1 MKKPVS
7 INSPGPLTVL
17 AALLAGLCA
26 PAMAADTGTMVVIS
40 QVYGGGGNNGA
51 TYTNDFIELFNRSAA
66 AVSIGGWSVQYA
78 SAAGGGTAASTWG
91 VTAIPAGVTL
101 QPGQYYLIQESLG
114 AGGTTPVPFDL
125 NGIQSTGNGLLLSG
139 TAGKVAL
146 VRTAAALTSA
156 TPSGADLV
164 DLVGFGS
171 GVSAFEGSV
180 GGTPA
185 PSNTNAVLRKAFGC
199 TDDNDNRN
207 DFAAGLPTPRN
218 MASALHVCGGTP
230 PPPTYPVVASCP
242 VMSVQQG
249 IGGVGTLTAADQDNR
264 VVGATIRSGAVAG
277 IALGALTPS
286 PANGAAASVN
296 LNVAASVPA
305 ATYPMVIDFTNDASQ
320 SGSCSFNLTVQG
332 ESGVTFTI
340 PEIQGAGATSAHL
353 GLQTTEG
360 VITAKVGTGFF
371 MQDER
376 SNGDGDPTTSDAIFV
391 YTASTPVTAAVGD
404 LVRVTATVTEFTPSG
419 ATRSYTEMTGPSIT
433 VKASERS
440 ITPTNI
446 DLPGTNLGQYE
457 GMLVRFVNPLTVSQ
471 SEFLGPRGELTLSYG
486 RLEVPTNKYKPRTA
500 EAVAMAA
507 ANAANMIVLDDGIF
521 VTPATV
527 PYIGADGTI
536 RAGDTVSGLTG
547 VIDFGAIGGGG
558 AAFKLQPTIA
568 PVFSRDN
575 PRPAGP
581 SFAAGNV
588 KVASAN
594 VLNFF
599 TTFTNGSDV
608 TGATGQGCT
617 VGASTTKSNCRG
629 ADNLNEFT
637 RQRNKIVNALK
648 LIDAD
653 VFGLMEIQ
661 NNGEYTVTYLVD
673 ALNAA
678 IGGAPVYAVVPK
690 PATSGSDAIRVAM
703 IYKPSKLAL
712 VGAALSDADA
722 VFQRAP
728 MGATFKAANG
738 GKFSLIV
745 NHLKSKGSC
754 PGGTGVES
762 DMDGQGCW
770 NAMRTRQAAQ
780 LRDGFIP
787 AMITA
792 SGDQDVLV
800 IGDLNAH
807 GFEDPINLLTDAGLV
822 NQLERYVR
830 ASGATPYSFIF
841 DGASGYLDH
850 ALATP
855 SMSAQVSGASE
866 FHNNADEPTV
876 IDYNTDGKPQDL
888 YNALPYRASDH
899 DPVIISLNLAPT
911 WIDSSA
917 SFNILR
923 NGLSVNRTTG
933 KYTGTL
939 SFTNKTTAPISG
951 PFHVLFSGLSAGVTL
966 DNKSGEQGGYPYLT
980 ANGGTIAPGA
990 TINVSIT
997 FSNPNKLVVGYTPKI
1012 ITGSF

>member
-7 INSPGPLTVL
+7 INSPGQMTVL

-26 PAMAADTGTMVVIS
+26 PAFASDVVIS
-40 QVYGGGGNNGA
+40 QVYGGGGNGGA
-51 TYTNDFIELFNRSAA
+51 TYTNDFIELFNSGASAVNLA
-66 AVSIGGWSVQYA
+66 GMSVQYA
-78 SAAGGGTAASTWG
+78 AAGGNTWQ
-91 VTAIPAGVTL
+91 VTNLPAFSL
-101 QPGQYYLIQESLG
+101 QPGQYFLVSENSNAAVGNPLPAADASANIMM
-114 AGGTTPVPFDL
+114 AGG
-125 NGIQSTGNGLLLSG
+125 
-139 TAGKVAL
+139 AGKVL
-146 VRTAAALTSA
+146 LSSVTTAATGIAPTANVLDMVGYGSITGGTENPSTGTLSA
-156 TPSGADLV
+156 TKSARRKLSCTDTNNNGADFDV
-164 DLVGFGS
+164 V
-171 GVSAFEGSV
+171 
-180 GGTPA
+180 
-185 PSNTNAVLRKAFGC
+185 
-199 TDDNDNRN
+199 
-207 DFAAGLPTPRN
+207 LPTPRN
-218 MASALHVCGGTP
+218 TATALAPCGGTT
-230 PPPTYPVVASCP
+230 TYPIVASCP
-242 VMSVQQG
+242 TPLSLAFGSGGSVG
-249 IGGVGTLTAADQDNR
+249 LSAIDFDDAV
-264 VVGATIRSGAVAG
+264 SGASITSSPVAG
-277 IALGALTPS
+277 LTLGAFAPG
-286 PANGAAASVN
+286 GAANTASSVPLNVSASVAVGN
-296 LNVAASVPA
+296 YAVAIRFTNARAEQASCTVNVA
-305 ATYPMVIDFTNDASQ
+305 I
-320 SGSCSFNLTVQG
+320 QG

-340 PEIQGAGATSAHL
+340 PEIQGAGATSPHQ
-353 GLQTTEG
+353 GVQTTEG

-376 SNGDGDPTTSDAIFV
+376 SNGDNDPTTSDAIFV
-391 YTASTPVTAAVGD
+391 YTGTTPVNAAVGD
-404 LVRVTATVTEFTPSG
+404 LVRVTATVTEYTPTG
-419 ATRSYTEMTGPSIT
+419 ATRSYTEMTGATSIT
-433 VKASERS
+433 VKGTGRS
-440 ITPTNI
+440 ITPANI
-446 DLPGTNLGQYE
+446 DLAGTNLAQYE
-457 GMLVRFVNPLTVSQ
+457 GMLVRFATALTVSQ
-471 SEFLGPRGELTLSYG
+471 SEFLGPRGELTLSSG
-486 RLEVPTNKYKPRTA
+486 RLEVPTNKYRPRTP

-521 VTPATV
+521 VTPVTI
-527 PYIGADGTI
+527 PYIGEGGTI

-581 SFAAGNV
+581 SFAEGNV

-617 VGASTTKSNCRG
+617 VGTSTTKSNCRG
-629 ADNLNEFT
+629 ADNINEFT
-637 RQRNKIVNALK
+637 RQRDKIVNALK

-661 NNGEYTVTYLVD
+661 NSGEYTVTYLVD

-678 IGGAPVYAVVPK
+678 IGGAPLYAVVPK
-690 PATSGSDAIRVAM
+690 PATTGTDAIRVAM
-703 IYKPSKLAL
+703 IYKPSKLTL
-712 VGAALSDADA
+712 VGGASLSDGAS
-722 VFQRAP
+722 VFQRPP
-728 MGATFKAANG
+728 MAATFKAANG

-745 NHLKSKGSC
+745 NHFKSKGSC
-754 PGGTGVES
+754 PAGTGVES
-762 DMDGQGCW
+762 DKDGQGCW
-770 NAMRTRQAAQ
+770 NDTRTRQAKQ

-787 AMITA
+787 AVITA
-792 SGDQDVLV
+792 AGGDGDVLV

-807 GFEDPINLLTDAGLV
+807 GFEDPINLLTDAGMV

-830 ASGATPYSFIF
+830 GSGATPYSFIF

-855 SMSAQVSGASE
+855 GMSPQVSGASE

-888 YNALPYRASDH
+888 YTDSPYRASDH

-923 NGLSVNRTTG
+923 NGLAVNRTTG

-939 SFTNKTTAPISG
+939 SFTNKTAAPISG
-951 PFHVLFSGLSAGVTL
+951 PFQVLFSGLSAGVTL
-966 DNKSGEQGGYPYLT
+966 DNKSGDQGGYPYLT

-990 TINVSIT
+990 TITVSIT
-997 FSNPNKLVVGYTPKI
+997 FSNPNKVAVGYTPKI